1 MTVVNQ
7 DNEVLDL
14 HEVST
19 SELVEE
25 LIKRVKAVDELK
37 DQSISSIEV
46 FVQFDEVQVHLLD
59 EQIYTYQVQ
68 DI

>member
-1 MTVVNQ
+1 MT
-7 DNEVLDL
+7 
-14 HEVST
+14 T

-25 LIKRVKAVDELK
+25 LIKRVKDVDELK
-37 DQSISSIEV
+37 DQSISSVEV
-46 FVQFDEVQVHLLD
+46 FVQFDEIQVHLND

>member
-1 MTVVNQ
+1 MT
-7 DNEVLDL
+7 
-14 HEVST
+14 T
-19 SELVEE
+19 SELVKE
-25 LIKRVKAVDELK
+25 LIKRVKAIDELK

-46 FVQFDEVQVHLLD
+46 FVQFNEVQVHLLD